1 MKTAFLVL
9 SLALLSFGCKPE
21 IEELPSC
28 IDDLVL
34 QAEKGKDDFDAWQII
49 EYEYDGERYYLVA
62 AGCCDRFNP
71 LFDRDCNEICNPSGG
86 FSGAGDGKCPDWVAT
101 LTDGVI
107 IWERE

>member
-1 MKTAFLVL
+1 MRTAFLVL
-9 SLALLSFGCKPE
+9 SIVFFSFSCKPE
-21 IEELPSC
+21 IEELPPC
-28 IDDLVL
+28 IEDLVR

-49 EYEYDGERYYLVA
+49 EYEYGENKYYLVA
-62 AGCCDRFNP
+62 SGCCDRFNP
-71 LFDRDCNEICNPSGG
+71 LFDSDCTEICNPSGG